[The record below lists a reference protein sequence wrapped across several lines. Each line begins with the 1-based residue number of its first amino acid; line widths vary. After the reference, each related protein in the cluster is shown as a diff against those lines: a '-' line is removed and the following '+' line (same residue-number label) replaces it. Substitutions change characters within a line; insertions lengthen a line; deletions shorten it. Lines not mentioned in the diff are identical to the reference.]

1 MGTTRAMLM
10 TRPLLALMLLL
21 CAIAARM
28 LVPAGFMPE
37 RVGDRLT
44 LALCTGHGP
53 MVMAAAHDGDT
64 RAPHHVAAKAG
75 GKDATQID
83 QPCGFGGLGVTL
95 GGGTFFAAPIT
106 AMAPALLRKVA
117 AGAPVR
123 AQPSDRLRPPLRA
136 PPRAAATT

>member
-1 MGTTRAMLM
+1 MGTMRGMLR
-10 TRPLLALMLLL
+10 TRPQFALVLLL

-53 MVMAAAHDGDT
+53 MVMAAASHGDT
-64 RAPHHVAAKAG
+64 GASHHGAAKNAG
-75 GKDATQID
+75 KGGTQVG

-95 GGGTFFAAPIT
+95 GGGTVFAALVPGIV
-106 AMAPALLRKVA
+106 PVLLRKVA
-117 AGAPVR
+117 PVTRTR

-136 PPRAAATT
+136 PPRAAAIT